1 MFGGAS
7 ALVAAFGQRH
17 LEHGAIESSTQLCMD
32 MLVAA
37 RQAFAQFKAQREAM
51 EEFKAWMS
59 TDKAARDSTAQLVA
73 LLDNANKDVV
83 LGAVRSLATLKA
95 KTALPA
101 LVKLLEKNDPDVKKA
116 VQDAIGKIGE

>member
-1 MFGGAS
+1 MFNFSRFGNELYQPAVQVLGQ
-7 ALVAAFGQRH
+7 ALEDSDDRVRQAARAAFQK
-17 LEHGAIESSTQLCMD
+17 
-32 MLVAA
+32 
-37 RQAFAQFKAQREAM
+37 FKAQREAM

-73 LLDNANKDVV
+73 LLENPNKDVV

-95 KTALPA
+95 KSALPA

-116 VQDAIGKIGE
+116 VQDAITKIGE